1 MAIEGKASQ
10 GEAWR
15 DDAKPS
21 VWKRIEDGSEGEA
34 EIRRW
39 RRLGEGKRRLRRGK
53 VEAEAKHR
61 RDQSEDE
68 AWPRRDRGES
78 CCEAEAR
85 RGDIKAEADT
95 SLGETRRGR
104 GEVRQRRMRCQA
116 RPVCEISRLTR
127 GPD

>member
-10 GEAWR
+10 GEAWRFAWR

-21 VWKRIEDGSEGEA
+21 VWKRIEGGSEGEA

-39 RRLGEGKRRLRRGK
+39 RRLGEGKRRLSRGK

-68 AWPRRDRGES
+68 A
-78 CCEAEAR
+78 
-85 RGDIKAEADT
+85 
-95 SLGETRRGR
+95 
-104 GEVRQRRMRCQA
+104 
-116 RPVCEISRLTR
+116 
-127 GPD
+127 